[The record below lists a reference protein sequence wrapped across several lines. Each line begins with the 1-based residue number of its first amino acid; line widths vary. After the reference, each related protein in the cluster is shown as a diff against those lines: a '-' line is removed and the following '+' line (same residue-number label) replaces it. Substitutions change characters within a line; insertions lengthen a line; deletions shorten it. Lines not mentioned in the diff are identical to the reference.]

1 MTPKHTNKYI
11 FIIMGLLILFMVY
24 LQFSIDESTENL
36 KREEIKKSE
45 QYAEKIAKYIK
56 TEADG
61 SLVHYLEK
69 HIEERDQSPKVLLF
83 DLVLL

>member
-1 MTPKHTNKYI
+1 MTLKHTNKYI

-45 QYAEKIAKYIK
+45 QYAKNIAKYIQA
-56 TEADG
+56 EADG
-61 SLVHYLEK
+61 PLLSYLEK
-69 HIEERDQSPKVLLF
+69 NAEHREALNKRI
-83 DLVLL
+83 